1 MLGIFPAFTLKVLLG
16 PFAPK
21 PHLWTLSHIFEA
33 LLSLGIGF
41 ALYAFLLRIGVFGFN
56 HHKDTRLEVVILK
69 FLGQAHT
76 LRYLSV
82 DRLYNYI
89 AQGVFALCVKLEK
102 THHRSLSVYIQIAIF
117 FLVIVI
123 FIYLMLLEK

>member
-21 PHLWTLSHIFEA
+21 PHLWTLSHIFET

-41 ALYAFLLRIGVFGFN
+41 ALYSFLLRIGVFGFD
-56 HHKDTRLEVVILK
+56 HHKDTRLEVVIPK
-69 FLGQAHT
+69 FLGQGHI

-89 AQGVFALCVKLEK
+89 AQGVFALCAKLEK
-102 THHRSLSVYIQIAIF
+102 THHRSLSVYIQIAIS
-117 FLVIVI
+117 FLVII
-123 FIYLMLLEK
+123 LFIYLILLEK